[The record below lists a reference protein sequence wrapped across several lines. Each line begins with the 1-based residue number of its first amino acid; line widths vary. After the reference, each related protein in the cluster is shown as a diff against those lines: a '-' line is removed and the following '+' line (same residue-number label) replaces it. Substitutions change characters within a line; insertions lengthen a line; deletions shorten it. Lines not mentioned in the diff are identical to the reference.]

1 MKYYEELCILLKE
14 LCQAGMLCEESY
26 RLEQSQ
32 LSKLTSFHTGG
43 SCLALYPFTEE
54 SLVRLFLSLKDSRI
68 PMYVLGNGTNVIGR
82 DEGFDGVVLV
92 LTELKATCVEGER
105 IVAQCGASVTAMAN
119 LAEKNAL
126 SGMEFLYG
134 IPGSVGGAVFMNAGA
149 YGGEC
154 KDILESVTCLT
165 ADGTRMTLPA
175 EALNLSYRSSAFQ
188 QNGALIL
195 SATFRL
201 RRGDRA
207 EIRSLMEDLMHRR
220 IEKQPLDY
228 PSAGSTF
235 KRCEGRFTAKMIED
249 AGLKGYRIG
258 GAMVSEKHAGFV
270 INYDSAS
277 SKDIFDLIEHIKEQI
292 LQKEGVCISCEVRV
306 VE

>member
-1 MKYYEELCILLKE
+1 MKYYEDLCILLKK
-14 LCQAGMLCEESY
+14 LCHGSALSEDSY
-26 RLEQSQ
+26 RLEQTQ
-32 LSKLTSFHTGG
+32 LSKLTSFRTGG
-43 SCLALYPFTEE
+43 PCLALYPLTEE
-54 SLVRLFLSLKDSRI
+54 ALICLFTSLKSSHI
-68 PMYVLGNGTNVIGR
+68 PMFVLGNGTNVIGR
-82 DEGFDGVVLV
+82 DDGYDGVILV
-92 LTELKATCVEGER
+92 LTELKAARVEEDR
-105 IVAQCGASVTAMAN
+105 IIAQCGASVTAMAN

-154 KDILESVTCLT
+154 RDILESVTCVT

-175 EALNLSYRSSAFQ
+175 EALNLSYRSSVFQ

-195 SATFRL
+195 SASFRL
-201 RRGDRA
+201 KRGERA
-207 EIRSLMEDLMHRR
+207 EIHALMEDLMHRR
-220 IEKQPLDY
+220 IDKQPLDY

-235 KRCEGRFTAKMIED
+235 KRCEGRFTAKMIEE

-270 INYDSAS
+270 INFDSAKS
-277 SKDIFDLIEHIKEQI
+277 QDIFDLIEYIKEQI
-292 LQKEGVCISCEVRV
+292 LQREGVRISCEVRV
-306 VE
+306 IE